1 MITNE
6 KKKQAGQTVQ
16 PGTQDGQW
24 KDQLDDTIAKILN
37 REQFSYDMDSDAMF
51 EQMKDQYIR
60 QGQMAAM
67 DTMGR
72 AATMTGGYG
81 NSYAQGVGQQAYQE
95 YLQGFNDTMPDLYQM
110 ALDAYTREGQ
120 ALGDKYAV
128 LADKR
133 GDELEAAE
141 LAASLGDYSLLAKY
155 YGWTDDY
162 MDGLVNPKEESGYS
176 DGGTYNG
183 GGGNNSGGNS
193 DGAGDNPENN
203 YREIAWKA
211 LDSRIHGAPHTY
223 ASIVQEY
230 ITLKKNGA
238 TSRETDPYLR
248 QAVAEGLITQDQAN
262 ELRHYQYE
270 V

>member
-1 MITNE
+1 MAGYKNDE
-6 KKKQAGQTVQ
+6 ELKNGKQAEQTAQ
-16 PGTQDGQW
+16 PGTQGGQW
-24 KDQLDDTIAKILN
+24 KDQLDDTIDKILN
-37 REQFSYDMDSDAMF
+37 REQFSYDMDSDAMY

-60 QGQMAAM
+60 QGQMAMM
-67 DTMGR
+67 DTMGK

-95 YLQGFNDTMPDLYQM
+95 YLQGFNDVVPDLYQM

-162 MDGLVNPKEESGYS
+162 MDGLVNPKEESGYTGYVPTGPQ
-176 DGGTYNG
+176 DGPEDGPLVEPQDEPTLSEAGTNFM
-183 GGGNNSGGNS
+183 S
-193 DGAGDNPENN
+193 
-203 YREIAWKA
+203 
-211 LDSRIHGAPHTY
+211 
-223 ASIVQEY
+223 
-230 ITLKKNGA
+230 TL
-238 TSRETDPYLR
+238 PYLR
-248 QAVAEGLITQDQAN
+248 AGGSVKGWKDYVTKKLENAYNSGQLSESDTMLIMQQLGL
-262 ELRHYQYE
+262 
-270 V
+270 VG